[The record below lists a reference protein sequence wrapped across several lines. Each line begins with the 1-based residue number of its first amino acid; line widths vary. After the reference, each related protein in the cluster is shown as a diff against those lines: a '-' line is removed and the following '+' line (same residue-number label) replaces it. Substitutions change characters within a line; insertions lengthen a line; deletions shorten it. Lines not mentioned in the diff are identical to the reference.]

1 MILVKF
7 TFGSFLNPPDKNTGH
22 SESQKWSI
30 GSNIQFLTRPT
41 KVGQGNYNF
50 QTDSDTT
57 DQVLLLFLLLT
68 ILTSEPGQLL
78 LVKVYHHLD
87 QSMTKE
93 PQPDIS
99 TEYLRNLGFG
109 FLGVDKISLLSACRI

>member
-1 MILVKF
+1 MA
-7 TFGSFLNPPDKNTGH
+7 
-22 SESQKWSI
+22 
-30 GSNIQFLTRPT
+30 
-41 KVGQGNYNF
+41 GNNF
-50 QTDSDTT
+50 PTDSDRLI
-57 DQVLLLFLLLT
+57 LLLLLAV
-68 ILTSEPGQLL
+68 LTSEPGQLL